1 MASDIRGMSDINNPM
16 EERAHHVREER
27 TSAEIVAGGSVVE
40 TIGGAGAVV
49 LAIVGLAGIYPI
61 WMAGISAIALGAALM
76 LRGMAVASR
85 YYSLLDETTGG
96 RANTTELGSGI
107 GAEVVGGAA
116 GIVLGILA
124 LLEVDPMV
132 LLPVAAIVF
141 GGTLLI
147 GCGSNRRINSL
158 IVEQPYYPARNGSRR
173 IAGDILE
180 AANGAQALVAVAVIV
195 LGIVALLN
203 PAYNL
208 TLDLI
213 AFLAAAGSVVLS
225 GGTATAKMVTLLQQ
239 RPYSWRHG

>member
-1 MASDIRGMSDINNPM
+1 MATDVRGMGDINTPA
-16 EERAHHVREER
+16 EERARAVREER
-27 TSAEIVAGGSVVE
+27 TSAEVVAGGSVAE

-49 LAIVGLAGIYPI
+49 LTIVGLAGVYPI
-61 WMAGISAIALGAALM
+61 WMAGIGAIALGAALM
-76 LRGMAVASR
+76 LRGATVASR

-96 RANTTELGSGI
+96 HAHSAELGSGL

-124 LLEVDPMV
+124 LLNVGPLV

-147 GCGSNRRINSL
+147 GCGSNRRINAL
-158 IVEQPYYPARNGSRR
+158 IVEQSYYPAGNGSRR

-180 AANGAQALVAVAVIV
+180 AANGAQALVAVAVVV
-195 LGIVALLN
+195 LGIVALIN
-203 PAYNL
+203 PAYHL

-213 AFLAAAGSVVLS
+213 AFLAAAASVVLS
-225 GGTATAKMVTLLQQ
+225 GGAATAKMVTLLQ
-239 RPYSWRHG
+239 RRTYSWRRG